1 MSILGK
7 DLYGSLIST
16 RYLGQ
21 ICSQTLNARG
31 GFLEKSYALADSSTK
46 FLCSK
51 LGLPYA
57 EKNGIRCL
65 TMASY
70 HAYIPYG
77 EAGYEYLQSK
87 MEGKRVPAIRYERLQ
102 EAWGEKFTNLT
113 DEGKEY
119 IRLFF
124 EGYDK
129 DELDLSRP
137 EDGVALICR
146 AHSRLDAHYDPA
158 LSNEHLITP
167 MDLGFWIG
175 NLAKEGKRI
184 SAKEVLDK
192 IPPYTLTE
200 KDKAYIDG
208 WWF

>member
-1 MSILGK
+1 M
-7 DLYGSLIST
+7 
-16 RYLGQ
+16 
-21 ICSQTLNARG
+21 
-31 GFLEKSYALADSSTK
+31 EKSYGLANSSTS

-77 EAGYEYLQSK
+77 EEGYQYLQGK
-87 MEGKRVPAIRYERLQ
+87 MQGKSVPAVRYERLQ

-119 IRLFF
+119 LRRFF
-124 EGYDK
+124 EIY
-129 DELDLSRP
+129 EQEEFDLSRP
-137 EDGVALICR
+137 EDGVALLCR
-146 AHSRLDAHYDPA
+146 THSQLDAHYDPA
-158 LSNEHLITP
+158 LSNGHLITP
-167 MDLGFWIG
+167 MDLGFLVG
-175 NLAKEGKRI
+175 GLAEEGKRI
-184 SAKEVLDK
+184 SVKEFLEIV
-192 IPPYTLTE
+192 PSYTLTE

-208 WWF
+208 LWF